1 MARRNLLLQFRY
13 AGHPWPAGICSCN
26 SGMPAIHGPPE
37 SAPAIPV
44 CRPSMAR
51 KKREM
56 PAEAGISGRALARVS
71 ASGD

>member
-1 MARRNLLLQFRY
+1 
-13 AGHPWPAGICSCN
+13 
-26 SGMPAIHGPPE
+26 MPAIHGPQ
-37 SAPAIPV
+37 
-44 CRPSMAR
+44 